1 MKSGG
6 ALGAE
11 EFAGLLRGC
20 MSTAVRLAITR
31 HNLEL
36 DPDAASEEDIADDAA
51 GACFGEECCDDKP
64 ISEVVQ
70 LLAYTASRSG
80 AEERLLRELHNY
92 LIGLAAYLA
101 TCATDVIID
110 NLETTIAGLHKKADE
125 LENLL
130 ADLAGG
136 NKEKK

>member
-1 MKSGG
+1 MTER

-70 LLAYTASRSG
+70 LLAYAASRSG
-80 AEERLLRELHNY
+80 AEERLREALRSLRNEVHGSLEICDTEELARM
-92 LIGLAAYLA
+92 IGW
-101 TCATDVIID
+101 T
-110 NLETTIAGLHKKADE
+110 NLHCIENRITEADA
-125 LENLL
+125 LF

-136 NKEKK
+136 NKEKE